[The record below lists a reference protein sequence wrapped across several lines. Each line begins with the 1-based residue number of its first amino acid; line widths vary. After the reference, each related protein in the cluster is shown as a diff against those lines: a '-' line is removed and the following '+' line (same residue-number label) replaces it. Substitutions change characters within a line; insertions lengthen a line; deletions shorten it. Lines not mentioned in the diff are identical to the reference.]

1 MGAFFTSLGNQ
12 LPGTLAQ
19 GLIWGVMALGL
30 YLSFKI
36 LDFADLTV
44 DSSFAT
50 GGGLCAIL
58 ITKNVNPIIALCL
71 SFCAG
76 MVAGGITGFL
86 NTKLKIPPILAGILT
101 QLGLYSVNLH
111 IMGGGFRDS
120 KPNIPLLKFSEALI
134 FTSPNANGAYTSDR
148 VKTII
153 ICALL
158 CAALV
163 AVMYW
168 FFGTEI
174 GNAIRATGNNEHM
187 ARAMSINTNSMK
199 VLCLML
205 SNGLVALS
213 GGLLSQYQG
222 FADINQGRGAIV
234 IGLAAVIIGE
244 VLFGKVFHNFALKL
258 FAVTLG
264 AILYYLVIQVVL
276 WLGLNTDD
284 LKLLTALVVAVFL
297 AVPYWKGHL
306 ASRRIRGKGAQEHA

>member
-12 LPGTLAQ
+12 IPGTLAQ

-50 GGGLCAIL
+50 GGGLCAVL
-58 ITKNVNPIIALCL
+58 ITRNVNPVLALCL
-71 SFCAG
+71 SFAAG
-76 MVAGGITGFL
+76 MLAGGITGML
-86 NTKLKIPPILAGILT
+86 NTRLKIPPILAGILT

-111 IMGGGFRDS
+111 IMGGGFGNS
-120 KPNIPLLKFSEALI
+120 KPNIPLLKFSDALI
-134 FTSPNANGAYTSDR
+134 FTSENANGAYTTDKT
-148 VKTII
+148 KTIV
-153 ICALL
+153 ICTVL

-168 FFGTEI
+168 FFGTEL

-213 GGLLSQYQG
+213 GALFSQYQG
-222 FADINQGRGAIV
+222 YADVNMGRGAIV
-234 IGLAAVIIGE
+234 IGLASIIIGE
-244 VLFGKVFHNFALKL
+244 VL
-258 FAVTLG
+258 LG
-264 AILYYLVIQVVL
+264 RFSGFVMRCTSAIVGSILYYFIIAIVITI
-276 WLGLNTDD
+276 GLSTDD
-284 LKLLTALVVAVFL
+284 LKLFSAVVVAIAL
-297 AVPYWKGHL
+297 AVPAMKKKKVKL
-306 ASRRIRGKGAQEHA
+306 AKAQPVKEA

>member
-1 MGAFFTSLGNQ
+1 MGAFFASLGNQ

-76 MVAGGITGFL
+76 MLAGGITGLL

-148 VKTII
+148 TKTII

-213 GGLLSQYQG
+213 GALFSQYQG
-222 FADINQGRGAIV
+222 YADVNMGRGAIV
-234 IGLAAVIIGE
+234 IGLASIIIGE
-244 VLFGKVFHNFALKL
+244 VLLGRFRGFVMRCTSVVSVPIMVPGRTIRPNFSRLSP
-258 FAVTLG
+258 
-264 AILYYLVIQVVL
+264 
-276 WLGLNTDD
+276 TD
-284 LKLLTALVVAVFL
+284 
-297 AVPYWKGHL
+297 
-306 ASRRIRGKGAQEHA
+306 ASSSGERSFVRGSSICDVDAMVYSQTVSPVSI

>member
-1 MGAFFTSLGNQ
+1 MGAFFASLGNQ
-12 LPGTLAQ
+12 IPGTLAQ

-50 GGGLCAIL
+50 GSGLCAIL
-58 ITKNVNPIIALCL
+58 ITKNVNPVLALCF
-71 SFCAG
+71 SFAAG
-76 MVAGGITGFL
+76 MLAGGITGLL

-134 FTSPNANGAYTSDR
+134 FTSQNENGAYTSDR
-148 VKTII
+148 TKTII
-153 ICALL
+153 ICTIL

-168 FFGTEI
+168 FFGTEL

-213 GGLLSQYQG
+213 GALFSQYQG
-222 FADINQGRGAIV
+222 YADVNMGRGAIV
-234 IGLAAVIIGE
+234 IGLASIIIGE
-244 VLFGKVFHNFALKL
+244 VL
-258 FAVTLG
+258 LG
-264 AILYYLVIQVVL
+264 RFRSFVMRCTSAIVGSIIYYLIIAIVITI
-276 WLGLNTDD
+276 GLSTDD
-284 LKLLTALVVAVFL
+284 LKLFSAVVVAIAL
-297 AVPYWKGHL
+297 AVPAMKKKKAKL
-306 ASRRIRGKGAQEHA
+306 AKAQPAKEA